1 MSPDRAK
8 TTDVPK
14 GSYAAGERVRMP
26 TGAEAPYTVFINGVE
41 QKPGVDYDVEGHE
54 LHFTRPIIKE
64 EIGTSRWLA
73 MYLGLWG
80 TYRKDE
86 KVDLQFHRDGKVELV
101 PDLPVTPYD
110 DAGESAGS

>member
-1 MSPDRAK
+1 MSPDRSN

-14 GSYAAGERVRMP
+14 GSYAAGERVPMP
-26 TGAEAPYTVFINGVE
+26 SGAEPPYTVFINGVE
-41 QKPGVDYDVEGHE
+41 QKEGADYLVEGRE

-86 KVDLQFHRDGKVELV
+86 KVDLQFHRGGKIELV
-101 PDLPVTPYD
+101 PDLPITPYD
-110 DAGESAGS
+110 DDAGSAG